1 MDDNSKGNG
10 SRRRC
15 VGHRASWKRTF
26 FTIWSGQVF
35 SILGSSLA
43 GFALVWWLAS
53 TSESATVLAGAT
65 LMMVLPQIVLG
76 PLMGALVDRWNRRLV
91 MVVVDTLIAL
101 LSLGLAYLFFSGQV
115 AYRHVYLVM
124 LIRAV
129 GQVIHLLA
137 MQAATPL
144 MVPEKHLA
152 RVAGMNQ
159 TLSGVMNIVAPPM
172 GALLLGILPIGGV
185 LLIDVATA
193 LLAVLPLCFIQIP
206 SPPRTRP
213 VSEALAGKTSVWQ
226 DMREGLS
233 FVWGWPGLTV
243 IVVMAALLNLF
254 GVPCLS
260 FIPLLVTDHL
270 KMGALGLGWLQ
281 TISAVGLL
289 CGGLLLSAWGGFQ
302 SRIVTAFLALAM
314 QGIGAMLMGI
324 APANAFVVALIGNL
338 LWGFSRPII
347 DGLIF
352 AILQS
357 TVPPEVLGRVFSLM
371 LSACAAMT
379 PLGLLVAGPVVDT
392 LGVQAWFVLTGTL
405 TLFASALGFTIPAV
419 RRLEDKQ
426 AGSLAASA
434 N

>member
-1 MDDNSKGNG
+1 MNMNDYGKGNG
-10 SRRRC
+10 SQ
-15 VGHRASWKRTF
+15 HPASWKRTF
-26 FTIWSGQVF
+26 FTIWSGQAF

-43 GFALVWWLAS
+43 GFALVWWLVL

-76 PLMGALVDRWNRRLV
+76 PLIGALVDRWNRRVV
-91 MVVVDTLIAL
+91 MVVVDTLISL
-101 LSLGLAYLFFSGQV
+101 LSLGLACLFFSGQV
-115 AYRHVYLVM
+115 AYWQVYLVM
-124 LIRAV
+124 LVRVV
-129 GQVIHLLA
+129 GQVLHLLA

-159 TLSGVMNIVAPPM
+159 TLSGVINIVAPPM

-213 VSEALAGKTSVWQ
+213 VAEALTGKTSVWQ
-226 DMREGLS
+226 DMREGLRV
-233 FVWGWPGLTV
+233 VWGWPGLTI
-243 IVVMAALLNLF
+243 IVVMAALLNFF

-260 FIPLLVTDHL
+260 FIPLLVTDHFE
-270 KMGALGLGWLQ
+270 MGALELGWLQ

-289 CGGLLLSAWGGFQ
+289 CGGLLLSVWGGFQ
-302 SRIVTAFLALAM
+302 SRIVTAFLALTM
-314 QGIGAMLMGI
+314 QGIGALLMGI
-324 APANAFVVALIGNL
+324 APANAFAVALIGNL

-357 TVPPEVLGRVFSLM
+357 TLPPEVLGRVFSLM

-379 PLGLLVAGPVVDT
+379 PLGLLVAGPVADT

-405 TLFASALGFTIPAV
+405 TLSASALGFTIPAV
-419 RRLEDKQ
+419 RKLEDKQ
-426 AGSLAASA
+426 ADPLAAPA